1 MSGDRRPPMRP
12 PGDSAARNRGGAA
25 PAASAADERGAA
37 WAHTSRARGP
47 GTRGPGPQGPP
58 SRPEGMGIAR
68 TMVFGIV
75 VIVVFLGG
83 FGAWAGFAPLE
94 RAAIAQGVVS
104 VSGKRKT
111 VQHLE
116 GGIVA
121 GILVKEGG
129 VVTAG
134 QALVVLDDTRA
145 RASFSLLQAQHRSAA
160 ALEARLQAE
169 RDGLDAIRWP
179 AWLRRAVAEAAEEA
193 GGDGDTEDDGEAGEA
208 AGAGEEAGSD
218 VLATQERIF
227 RARARSLDNR
237 IAIHRRQIAQLRA
250 ETAGLEEEIEAQ
262 NRQLALLEE
271 ETAAFRALVERG
283 VEGKPRLLAL
293 ERTRAEVAGSRAR
306 NRSQVAR
313 VEQKVGEMRLTIEE
327 LGNTRMT
334 EVAAALRE
342 VETRLSDLGEGMAS
356 ARHVLSRTRVLA
368 PVSGTVVNLRVFTRG
383 GVVGPGEALMEIV
396 PAGDRLVVEARV
408 EPTDVDSVR
417 AGLSAR
423 VRLTAFSQFTTP
435 ALSGEVARV
444 SADRLVDERTGAPYY
459 EARVALDPEQPELAG
474 LKLQPGMPAEVMI
487 VTGERTALE
496 YLLEPIVASF
506 GRALRED

>member
-1 MSGDRRPPMRP
+1 MSGDRRSPMRS
-12 PGDSAARNRGGAA
+12 PGDSAARNRGAA
-25 PAASAADERGAA
+25 PDAAGAADERGAA
-37 WAHTSRARGP
+37 LARTSRTQGP
-47 GTRGPGPQGPP
+47 ATPGPGPRGSP
-58 SRPEGMGIAR
+58 SRPEGMGIGS

-121 GILVKEGG
+121 DILVKEGG
-129 VVTAG
+129 TVEAG
-134 QALVVLDDTRA
+134 QTVVVLDDTRA
-145 RASFSLLQAQHRSAA
+145 RASFSLLRAQHRSAA

-169 RDGLDAIRWP
+169 RDGLDGIRWP
-179 AWLRRAVAEAAEEA
+179 AWLRRAVAEDA
-193 GGDGDTEDDGEAGEA
+193 GDDGEAGDGGDGGEI
-208 AGAGEEAGSD
+208 GEAGEEAGDD

-237 IAIHRRQIAQLRA
+237 IAISHQQIAQLRA
-250 ETAGLEEEIEAQ
+250 EAAGLGEEIEAQ
-262 NRQLALLEE
+262 SLQLALLEE
-271 ETAAFRALVERG
+271 EIAAFRVLVERG

-313 VEQKVGEMRLTIEE
+313 VEQKVGEMLLTIEE
-327 LGNTRMT
+327 LGNTRLN
-334 EVAAALRE
+334 EVVAALRE
-342 VETRLSDLGEGMAS
+342 VETRLSDLREGMAS

-396 PAGDRLVVEARV
+396 PAGDRLVVEALV
-408 EPTDVDSVR
+408 EPTDVDSVHR
-417 AGLSAR
+417 GLPAQ

-459 EARVALDPEQPELAG
+459 EARIALDPEQPGLAG

>member
-1 MSGDRRPPMRP
+1 
-12 PGDSAARNRGGAA
+12 
-25 PAASAADERGAA
+25 
-37 WAHTSRARGP
+37 
-47 GTRGPGPQGPP
+47 
-58 SRPEGMGIAR
+58 
-68 TMVFGIV
+68 MVFGLV
-75 VIVVFLGG
+75 VMVVFVGG

-94 RAAIAQGVVS
+94 RAAIAPGVVS

-121 GILVKEGG
+121 GIPVKEGAR
-129 VVTAG
+129 VEAG
-134 QALVVLDDTRA
+134 ETLVVLDDTRA
-145 RASFSLLQAQHRSAA
+145 RASFSLLEAQHRSAA
-160 ALEARLQAE
+160 ALQARLRAE
-169 RDGLDAIRWP
+169 RDGLAGIRWP
-179 AWLRRAVAEAAEEA
+179 AWLRRRV
-193 GGDGDTEDDGEAGEA
+193 AGE
-208 AGAGEEAGSD
+208 GAD
-218 VLATQERIF
+218 NVLATQERIF
-227 RARARSLDNR
+227 RARSRSLDNR
-237 IAIHRRQIAQLRA
+237 TAIYRRQIAQLRA
-250 ETAGLEEEIEAQ
+250 EATGLGEEIEAQ
-262 NRQLALLEE
+262 DRQLALLEE
-271 ETAAFRALVERG
+271 EIAAFRALVERG

-293 ERTRAEVAGSRAR
+293 QRARAEAAGARAR
-306 NRSQVAR
+306 NRAQVAR
-313 VEQKVGEMRLTIEE
+313 VEQKVGELLLTIEE
-327 LGNTRMT
+327 LGNTRLN

-342 VETRLSDLGEGMAS
+342 VEVRLSDLREGMAS

-408 EPTDVDSVR
+408 EPMDIDSVYR
-417 AGLSAR
+417 GLPAQ
-423 VRLTAFSQFTTP
+423 VRLTAFSQITTP

-459 EARVALDPEQPELAG
+459 EARIALDAGQPGLAD

>member
-1 MSGDRRPPMRP
+1 MSGDRRSPMRP
-12 PGDSAARNRGGAA
+12 PGDSAARNRGAA
-25 PAASAADERGAA
+25 PAAGAADEPGTALAR
-37 WAHTSRARGP
+37 TSR
-47 GTRGPGPQGPP
+47 TPGPATPGAGPRGSP
-58 SRPEGMGIAR
+58 SRPEGMGIGS

-121 GILVKEGG
+121 DILVKEGG
-129 VVTAG
+129 TVEAG
-134 QALVVLDDTRA
+134 QTVVVLDDTRA

-169 RDGLDAIRWP
+169 RDGLDGIRWP
-179 AWLRRAVAEAAEEA
+179 AWLRRAVAKDA
-193 GGDGDTEDDGEAGEA
+193 GDGGEIGKVGEAGD
-208 AGAGEEAGSD
+208 D

-237 IAIHRRQIAQLRA
+237 IAISHRQIAQLRA
-250 ETAGLEEEIEAQ
+250 EAAGLGEEIEAQ
-262 NRQLALLEE
+262 SRQLALLEE
-271 ETAAFRALVERG
+271 EIAAFRVLVERG

-313 VEQKVGEMRLTIEE
+313 VEQKVGEMLLTIEE
-327 LGNTRMT
+327 LGNTRLN
-334 EVAAALRE
+334 EVVAALRE
-342 VETRLSDLGEGMAS
+342 VETRLSDLREGMAS

-396 PAGDRLVVEARV
+396 PAGDRLVVEALV
-408 EPTDVDSVR
+408 EPTDVDSVHR
-417 AGLSAR
+417 GLPAQ

-435 ALSGEVARV
+435 SLSGEVARV

-459 EARVALDPEQPELAG
+459 EARIALDPEQPGLAG

>member
-1 MSGDRRPPMRP
+1 
-12 PGDSAARNRGGAA
+12 
-25 PAASAADERGAA
+25 
-37 WAHTSRARGP
+37 
-47 GTRGPGPQGPP
+47 
-58 SRPEGMGIAR
+58 
-68 TMVFGIV
+68 MVFGLV
-75 VIVVFLGG
+75 VMVVFVGG

-94 RAAIAQGVVS
+94 RAAIAPGVVS

-121 GILVKEGG
+121 GIPVKEGAR
-129 VVTAG
+129 VEAG
-134 QALVVLDDTRA
+134 ETLVVLDDTRA
-145 RASFSLLQAQHRSAA
+145 RASFSLLEAQHRSAA
-160 ALEARLQAE
+160 ALQARLRAE
-169 RDGLDAIRWP
+169 RDGLAGIRWP
-179 AWLRRAVAEAAEEA
+179 AWLRRRV
-193 GGDGDTEDDGEAGEA
+193 AGE
-208 AGAGEEAGSD
+208 GAD
-218 VLATQERIF
+218 NVLATQERIF

-237 IAIHRRQIAQLRA
+237 TAIYRRQIAQLRA
-250 ETAGLEEEIEAQ
+250 EATGLGEEIEAQ
-262 NRQLALLEE
+262 DRQLALLEE
-271 ETAAFRALVERG
+271 EIAAFRALVERG

-293 ERTRAEVAGSRAR
+293 QRARAEAAGARAR
-306 NRSQVAR
+306 NRAQVAR
-313 VEQKVGEMRLTIEE
+313 VEQKVGEMLLTIEE
-327 LGNTRMT
+327 LGNTRLN

-342 VETRLSDLGEGMAS
+342 VEVRLSDLREGMAS

-408 EPTDVDSVR
+408 EPMDIDSVYR
-417 AGLSAR
+417 GLPAQ
-423 VRLTAFSQFTTP
+423 VRLTAFSQITTP

-459 EARVALDPEQPELAG
+459 EARIALDAGQPGLAD